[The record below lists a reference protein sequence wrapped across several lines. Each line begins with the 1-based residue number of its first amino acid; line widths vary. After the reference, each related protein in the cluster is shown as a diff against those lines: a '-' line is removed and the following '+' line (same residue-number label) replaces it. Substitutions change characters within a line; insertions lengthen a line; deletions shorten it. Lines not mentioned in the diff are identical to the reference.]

1 MVDPKPVPL
10 ILASTACSKKDFLHG
25 IAQLFNHGRMLLR
38 HCSTK
43 QEFVKQRLVAST
55 IALRKAGKFS
65 LAGIS
70 HPSRAKVPS
79 LTLRYLLRYLKDP
92 AQTDDPTLV
101 TVDSFCGARTAS
113 PPFEMNRS
121 LP

>member
-25 IAQLFNHGRMLLR
+25 IVQLFNHGRILLR

-55 IALRKAGKFS
+55 IALRKERNKK
-65 LAGIS
+65 
-70 HPSRAKVPS
+70 RVKVTS
-79 LTLRYLLRYLKDP
+79 LTLRYLMRYLKDL

-101 TVDSFCGARTAS
+101 TVDNFCGARTAS
-113 PPFEMNRS
+113 PPFEMNQS
-121 LP
+121 LL